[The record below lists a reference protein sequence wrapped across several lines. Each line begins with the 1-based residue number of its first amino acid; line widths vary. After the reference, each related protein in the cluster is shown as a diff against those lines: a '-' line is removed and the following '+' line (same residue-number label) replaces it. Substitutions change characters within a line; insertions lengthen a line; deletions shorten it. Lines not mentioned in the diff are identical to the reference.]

1 MEVSLP
7 LPIPSQCHPPLP
19 PSSQWKDMIISCS
32 FGEFWYTIIFFWGGM
47 GSRKLFINS
56 MMPYELRT
64 TLCWND
70 IIILEK
76 SYFRC
81 WDVTNCENI
90 QQHLERYRKQMT
102 CCYNSEDNVQVIQ
115 SSPVNDFF
123 IFIRSGIKYKR
134 VYLSLFCFLSS
145 RVVFYFVKLYLTHR

>member
-81 WDVTNCENI
+81 WDVTWE
-90 QQHLERYRKQMT
+90 YSTTFRKIWKQVT
-102 CCYNSEDNVQVIQ
+102 CCYNSEDNVFKVNQ
-115 SSPVNDFF
+115 SSPVSDFF